1 MSDTQDPRTEA
12 QAAIQYWSN
21 RLNEIEGQQ
30 AQAPTDI
37 PPEQPYAVP
46 TTPQYLPPR
55 EMAERIHREAIANGA
70 TEADAQARVLAG
82 FSVVA
87 QSGDKRYLA
96 EGAPIQVFGIP
107 LAE

>member
-46 TTPQYLPPR
+46 TTPYLPPR

-70 TEADAQARVLAG
+70 TEAESLAVRARHHGRYHLPPPGLVATRNCLSAT
-82 FSVVA
+82 VVA
-87 QSGDKRYLA
+87 PWLSS
-96 EGAPIQVFGIP
+96 
-107 LAE
+107 